1 MVVKMGKE
9 YLDSSLK
16 PEIRAKALLKEMS
29 LEEKVAQLT
38 GVFPFDEEYKN
49 YDVIAEST
57 RYGIGEVSTLEMR
70 RMAEESAGNR
80 DEKQRAPYP
89 CYFSYGGTVRSFHSG
104 LYQLPSRNRQG
115 CRI

>member
-49 YDVIAEST
+49 YDVI
-57 RYGIGEVSTLEMR
+57 
-70 RMAEESAGNR
+70 
-80 DEKQRAPYP
+80 
-89 CYFSYGGTVRSFHSG
+89 
-104 LYQLPSRNRQG
+104 
-115 CRI
+115 